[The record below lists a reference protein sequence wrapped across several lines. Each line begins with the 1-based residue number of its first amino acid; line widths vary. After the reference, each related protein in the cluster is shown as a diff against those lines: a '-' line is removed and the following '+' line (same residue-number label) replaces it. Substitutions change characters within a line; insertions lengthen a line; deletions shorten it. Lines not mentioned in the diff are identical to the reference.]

1 MEARQ
6 EWAAAA
12 RPVLEA
18 VAGRYNATISYVELA
33 DAVQERAG
41 ITTEQQVRHWI
52 APVLQIV
59 SQGCE
64 ERSEPLL
71 AALAIRADGNVGPGY
86 ATAVG
91 TVRGEKPED
100 PEMHAAI
107 ERLECYRAHG
117 AELPADGGRPV
128 LTPVE
133 HERRQRAPPSGP
145 ARSSPPARP
154 ARPVRCSSSPPA
166 SAGPATE
173 VAQGRPLWACQ
184 AQPLLVLISGGEP
197 TKAARAVASPSSW

>member
-1 MEARQ
+1 VTVSSAPPAVRRASDGEAVDAQAARQ
-6 EWAAAA
+6 EWAEAA

-18 VAGRYNATISYVELA
+18 VAGTYGATIAYADLA

-86 ATAVG
+86 ATTVG
-91 TVRGEKPED
+91 AVRGEKPED

-117 AELPADGGRPV
+117 AEVPENARPT

-133 HERRQRAPPSGP
+133 HERRQRAALRASKVI
-145 ARSSPPARP
+145 PARP
-154 ARPVRCSSSPPA
+154 ACP
-166 SAGPATE
+166 T
-173 VAQGRPLWACQ
+173 CQ
-184 AQPLLVLISGGEP
+184 MQLLTSGVCG
-197 TKAARAVASPSSW
+197 TCD

>member
-1 MEARQ
+1 VTTSTASPAVRRATDGEAVPPLEARQ

-12 RPVLEA
+12 RPVLEG

-91 TVRGEKPED
+91 AVRGEKPED

-107 ERLECYRAHG
+107 ERLECYRVHG
-117 AELPADGGRPV
+117 AELPAGGGRPA

-133 HERRQRAPPSGP
+133 HERRQRAALRASKVIP
-145 ARSSPPARP
+145 ARA
-154 ARPVRCSSSPPA
+154 
-166 SAGPATE
+166 
-173 VAQGRPLWACQ
+173 ACPTCQ
-184 AQPLLVLISGGEP
+184 MQLLTSGACG
-197 TKAARAVASPSSW
+197 TCD